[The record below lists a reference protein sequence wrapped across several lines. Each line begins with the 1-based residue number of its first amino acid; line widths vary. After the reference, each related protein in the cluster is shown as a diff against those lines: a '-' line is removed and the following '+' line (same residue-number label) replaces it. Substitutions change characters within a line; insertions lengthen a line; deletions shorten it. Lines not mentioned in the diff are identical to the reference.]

1 MIGRPD
7 LAKDERFSD
16 MRNRAVNAEACVREL
31 DATFRTKSLAQWRE
45 QLAGFSGVWAP
56 VLAPAELHGHPQ
68 VDANGYLP
76 STTTTGGVTYRTP
89 APPMQFGE
97 PTGPAG
103 AAPEMGQHTEEIL
116 LELHKDWD
124 EICALRAN
132 GALG

>member
-1 MIGRPD
+1 
-7 LAKDERFSD
+7 
-16 MRNRAVNAEACVREL
+16 
-31 DATFRTKSLAQWRE
+31 
-45 QLAGFSGVWAP
+45 
-56 VLAPAELHGHPQ
+56 
-68 VDANGYLP
+68 
-76 STTTTGGVTYRTP
+76 
-89 APPMQFGE
+89 MQFGE